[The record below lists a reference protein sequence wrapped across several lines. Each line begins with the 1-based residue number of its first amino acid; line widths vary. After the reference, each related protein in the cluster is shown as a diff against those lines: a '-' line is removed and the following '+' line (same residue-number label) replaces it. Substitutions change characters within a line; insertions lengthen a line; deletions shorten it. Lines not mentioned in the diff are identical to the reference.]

1 MQRGHE
7 PLHAPQRPH
16 RLASH
21 DAARPAAES
30 RASQLCQPRCSRLP
44 AWTGSFLAQ
53 LEAKARRHAL
63 PPQLLTHTAS
73 TGWRVMCRRAE
84 GRRTMAAELT
94 FEAICTSSRNAAA
107 LGVDRS
113 RSLKYAGRLAQLSSS
128 RRLATPRLLER
139 FRLLLLGLKWY
150 SDRSTVAVPLQVR
163 RAESKRRGSTRGRKT
178 FLTRIEEK
186 RQDSTT

>member
-113 RSLKYAGRLAQLSSS
+113 RSLKYAGRLAQLSSL
-128 RRLATPRLLER
+128 RRHATPRLLER

-150 SDRSTVAVPLQVR
+150 SDRSAAAVPFQVR
-163 RAESKRRGSTRGRKT
+163 GAESDARERTRGRKT
-178 FLTRIEEK
+178 FLTRIEET